1 MENRDSQR
9 MKDNMTEEER
19 KQKRKRLLA
28 LSAVPLNLLDEFLK
42 VMDNPLDESLL
53 LKSYME
59 QK

>member
-1 MENRDSQR
+1 